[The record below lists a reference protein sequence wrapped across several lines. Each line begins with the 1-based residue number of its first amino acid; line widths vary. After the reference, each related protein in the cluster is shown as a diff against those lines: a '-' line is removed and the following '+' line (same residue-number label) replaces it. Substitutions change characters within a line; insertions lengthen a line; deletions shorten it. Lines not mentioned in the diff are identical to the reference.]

1 MKEGDIVYTSCQI
14 MSKPWKIIE
23 KTNYYV
29 VIKQYD
35 YQGICTRTG
44 KEDIDKL
51 FYEVD
56 AILTFK

>member
-1 MKEGDIVYTSCQI
+1 